1 LPVIVI
7 VFETTT
13 AKSLNNAT
21 NASLCKSHAAIVNV
35 DAILGIRKLLRLKQL
50 LNAVVVVVIEEQSVK
65 IISLRDTHRLNI
77 LVIVVTAGKWITP
90 IDVNETHPLNAV
102 VAVVTELPVIPPI
115 VFKLVLL
122 AKIDRNIR

>member
-35 DAILGIRKLLRLKQL
+35 DAIPGIRKLLRLKQL
-50 LNAVVVVVIEEQSVK
+50 LNAVVVVVIKEQSVK
-65 IISLRDTHRLNI
+65 IISLRDTHVLNI
-77 LVIVVTAGKWITP
+77 LVILVTAGRCITP
-90 IDVNETHPLNAV
+90 ISVNETHPLNAV
-102 VAVVTELPVIPPI
+102 LALVTELPVIPPI
-115 VFKLVLL
+115 VFKFVLREKSDV
-122 AKIDRNIR
+122 KIR